1 MAARADERRTERG
14 RRARPGGQR
23 GLRVARGR
31 AAPESADTLRPPRVS
46 AASLLPELGRTKSEA
61 VGTAKEQAAAP
72 RRPRPGATRVPVGD
86 GREAEQQGA
95 EERDQ
100 LLLQLLPHRRADV
113 VRLLP
118 CLRLGRNQQVEQRV
132 RTLENGGKRRAY
144 SPTKPRRLLLRVA
157 LGDNEGSVR
166 ERAAWAPAALT
177 RTFRA

>member
-23 GLRVARGR
+23 GLRGPRRSPRTRSDRRGLARR
-31 AAPESADTLRPPRVS
+31 
-46 AASLLPELGRTKSEA
+46 LLPELGRTKSEA

>member
-1 MAARADERRTERG
+1 M
-14 RRARPGGQR
+14 P
-23 GLRVARGR
+23 RGR
-31 AAPESADTLRPPRVS
+31 AALESADTLRPPRVS
-46 AASLLPELGRTKSEA
+46 AASLLPELGRMKSEA

-72 RRPRPGATRVPVGD
+72 RRPLPGATRVPVGD

-100 LLLQLLPHRRADV
+100 LLLQLLPHRRADI

-157 LGDNEGSVR
+157 LGENEGSVR

-177 RTFRA
+177 RTF